1 MGGMI
6 ARVVAFVRTVVDGA
20 QAPEVRVD
28 DGSGA
33 ASTPYHFA
41 PPGDDS
47 QPLAGDVVH
56 VASAVGAG
64 FGSAVGYQD
73 PDTEPKAGAGERR
86 LYARSGPGE
95 VACEIWLKADGSIE
109 LTSGDTAVIVDADG
123 MRLGSPGA
131 SEFVALAQLV
141 ADQLTALKD
150 AITNSPVVALD
161 GGASFKAGIVAALAT
176 WPESVAAEKVR
187 AE

>member
-1 MGGMI
+1 MI
-6 ARVVAFVRTVVDGA
+6 ARVVAFARTVVEGA

-47 QPLAGDVVH
+47 PPLPGDVVH
-56 VASAVGAG
+56 VAEASGAG

-73 PDTEPKAGAGERR
+73 PDTEPQAAPGERR
-86 LYARSGPGE
+86 LYARSGPGV
-95 VACEIWLKADGSIE
+95 VACEVWLKADGSIE
-109 LTSGDTAVIVDADG
+109 VLTGDTAIVVDADG
-123 MRLGSPGA
+123 VRLGSRDA
-131 SEFVALAQLV
+131 SQFVALAQLV
-141 ADQLTALKD
+141 ADQLTTLKD
-150 AITNSPVVALD
+150 AIANAPVVALD
-161 GGASFKAGIVAALAT
+161 GGASFKAAIVAALTT